1 MYDLKPDR
9 VPWNPEYGWTHTLHE
24 FRGEKYYAMDSF
36 PPTSHSMSIIWYAP
50 DHIRTWRKSTYQ
62 KLNGHNSEFNICDD
76 HELLIRTYLNTKMVH
91 IPKVLYYYRWIPD
104 GSNTQTLR
112 HENIQKKTF
121 ELFHQYGCELA
132 EHDADKRKLLKVDIS
147 PSYNRRPDCISIGN
161 DSSCNIR
168 CDLNDKIP
176 LEDNSTFVLYAN
188 DILQKL
194 KDPIHIMNEI
204 HRVLC
209 DGGWA
214 FITVPSTDGR
224 GAFQDPTHVS
234 YWNENSFWYYTRA
247 DKAQY
252 IHNTSIRFQ
261 EYRLDTVWWDNHI
274 AISNAWL
281 CAIKSNE
288 KRPHPVYI

>member
-1 MYDLKPDR
+1 
-9 VPWNPEYGWTHTLHE
+9 
-24 FRGEKYYAMDSF
+24 MDSF

-104 GSNTQTLR
+104 GSNTQILR

-121 ELFHQYGCELA
+121 ELFHQYVCELA

-194 KDPIHIMNEI
+194 KV
-204 HRVLC
+204 RK
-209 DGGWA
+209 
-214 FITVPSTDGR
+214 
-224 GAFQDPTHVS
+224 PTMLGNVS
-234 YWNENSFWYYTRA
+234 SSECGNLMATLS
-247 DKAQY
+247 K
-252 IHNTSIRFQ
+252 
-261 EYRLDTVWWDNHI
+261 
-274 AISNAWL
+274 
-281 CAIKSNE
+281 KS
-288 KRPHPVYI
+288 KR

>member
-1 MYDLKPDR
+1 
-9 VPWNPEYGWTHTLHE
+9 
-24 FRGEKYYAMDSF
+24 
-36 PPTSHSMSIIWYAP
+36 
-50 DHIRTWRKSTYQ
+50 
-62 KLNGHNSEFNICDD
+62 
-76 HELLIRTYLNTKMVH
+76 MVH
-91 IPKVLYYYRWIPD
+91 MPKVLYYYRFLPGND
-104 GSNTQTLR
+104 NTHLLR
-112 HENIQKKTF
+112 YNDVQKKTF

-147 PSYNRRPDCISIGN
+147 PSHNRRSDCISIGN
-161 DSSCNIR
+161 ESSCDIQ

-176 LEDNSTFVLYAN
+176 LEDNSAFVLYAN

-224 GAFQDPTHVS
+224 GAFQDPTHIS